1 MIDGLGVRDWV
12 CSDGGGQHERDIN
25 VARNILNLGVGCK
38 ASVDGIPG
46 LQGGTAS
53 KTDSLLRRKK
63 L

>member
-38 ASVDGIPG
+38 ASVDGIPA
-46 LQGGTAS
+46 L
-53 KTDSLLRRKK
+53 
-63 L
+63 